1 MFSFLLLL
9 HSRTVVFEKYLIC
22 RLLSFYFFLY
32 STLDCA
38 LFEIAFIFLFLR
50 VISIV
55 KQLFK
60 KALSHFMAI

>member
-1 MFSFLLLL
+1 M
-9 HSRTVVFEKYLIC
+9 VFEKYLIC
-22 RLLSFYFFLY
+22 RLLNFYFFLY

-38 LFEIAFIFLFLR
+38 LFEIASIFFFLC
-50 VISIV
+50 VTPIV